1 MRQHDRG
8 LLTLVIHGRGH
19 AAQNLPCA
27 MSADPCVRD
36 SQCVG
41 LDFDAFAIGP
51 CCFDSV
57 VVNRDVAC
65 DLNREL
71 LDRVRLEFDAFGRVG
86 SDPVGDVILSQRH

>member
-1 MRQHDRG
+1 M
-8 LLTLVIHGRGH
+8 
-19 AAQNLPCA
+19 
-27 MSADPCVRD
+27 RD

-41 LDFDAFAIGP
+41 LHFDAFAIGP

>member
-1 MRQHDRG
+1 
-8 LLTLVIHGRGH
+8 
-19 AAQNLPCA
+19 

-86 SDPVGDVILSQRH
+86 SDPVGDVILSQRR

>member
-1 MRQHDRG
+1 MG
-8 LLTLVIHGRGH
+8 
-19 AAQNLPCA
+19 
-27 MSADPCVRD
+27 ADPCVRD

-41 LDFDAFAIGP
+41 LHFDAFAIGP

-86 SDPVGDVILSQRH
+86 SDPVGDVILSQRR